1 VSGVPG
7 DPLTPWRPRIEAAL
21 ERCLPGEQRPPQRLH
36 SAMRYAVF
44 SGGKRLR
51 PLLALAAASCAGSDP
66 EAALPGACAVELV
79 HTYSLIHDD
88 LPALDNDDL
97 RRGRPTLHR
106 AYGEAL
112 AILAGDA
119 LLTLAFET
127 LAGGSVEPARRIEAQ
142 ASLARAIGTSGMI
155 GGQVDDLDPRGPG
168 APAER
173 VESIHRRKTAALM
186 GASARIGALLG
197 GAPEADARA
206 LAEFGERLGLAF
218 QIVDDLLD
226 ETGRAEEV
234 GKAVGKDR
242 SSGKL
247 TYPAVWGVEASLRRA
262 HEVAAEARL
271 LLRPYGDRAVAL
283 RVIAEHAV
291 ERGR

>member
-1 VSGVPG
+1 VPA
-7 DPLTPWRPRIEAAL
+7 DPLAPWRPRIEAAL
-21 ERCLPGEQRPPQRLH
+21 ERCLPGEEQPPRRLH

-51 PLLALAAASCAGSDP
+51 PLLALAAASCAGGDP
-66 EAALPGACAVELV
+66 EAALQGACAVELV
-79 HTYSLIHDD
+79 HTYSLVHDD

-127 LAGGSVEPARRIEAQ
+127 LAGGGGEPSRRLEAQ
-142 ASLARAIGTSGMI
+142 VSLARAVGSSGMI

-168 APAER
+168 EPAER

-186 GASARIGALLG
+186 AASARIGALLG
-197 GAPEADARA
+197 GGSEADVRT

-226 ETGRAEEV
+226 ATGSPEDV
-234 GKAVGKDR
+234 GKAVGKDQR
-242 SSGKL
+242 SGKL
-247 TYPAVWGVEASLRRA
+247 TYPAVWGVAASRRRA
-262 HEVAAEARL
+262 QEIAEGARL
-271 LLRPYGDRAVAL
+271 LLRPYGDRAGGL
-283 RVIAEHAV
+283 RVLSEHAI